1 MKKFLVLLGAI
12 VISSTSA
19 FATDCSSF
27 KCPANPYSDNLS
39 ISNVTGTNFLAERIA
54 NAIIKKQVLKDS
66 QGKYKVNLESY
77 NIAAL
82 KKGIFKSLEITGE
95 DTVTD
100 GIYASMIKLRTV
112 CDYNYIEINNKEKT
126 TTFKEDFGMAY
137 AVQFTESDLNKTMA
151 NSQYTDLIR
160 KVNSIGN
167 TTKMFNISSTSAK
180 IINNKLVYV
189 MRVAVPLLN
198 LKKDV
203 AIQTD
208 LKVRNG
214 EIIIDEAELMTEAM
228 KVDVNKLLKLVNYLD
243 PLDFSMELM
252 KNKDANMQ
260 VKEVNIKDNKINVSG
275 LITVTKDVVTEQ

>member
-1 MKKFLVLLGAI
+1 MKKILVLLGAI

-27 KCPANPYSDNLS
+27 KCPANPYSDDLS

-54 NAIIKKQVLKDS
+54 NTIIKKQILRDS

-151 NSQYTDLIR
+151 NSLYTDLIR

-260 VKEVNIKDNKINVSG
+260 VKEVSIKDNKINVSG
-275 LITVTKDVVTEQ
+275 LITVDKDVVTEQ

>member
-1 MKKFLVLLGAI
+1 MKKILVLLGAI

-27 KCPANPYSDNLS
+27 KCPANPYSENLS

-54 NAIIKKQVLKDS
+54 NTIIKKQVLKDS

-275 LITVTKDVVTEQ
+275 LITVAKDVVTEQ

>member
-1 MKKFLVLLGAI
+1 MKKILVLLGAI

-54 NAIIKKQVLKDS
+54 NTIIKKQVLKDS

-275 LITVTKDVVTEQ
+275 LITVAKDVVTEQ

>member
-1 MKKFLVLLGAI
+1 MKKILVLLGAI
-12 VISSTSA
+12 VISSGAAFSA
-19 FATDCSSF
+19 DCSSF
-27 KCPANPYSDNLS
+27 KCPANPYSDDLS

-54 NAIIKKQVLKDS
+54 NTIIKKQILRDS

-252 KNKDANMQ
+252 KNKEANMQ

-275 LITVTKDVVTEQ
+275 LITIAKDVVTEQ

>member
-1 MKKFLVLLGAI
+1 MKKILVLLGAI

-54 NAIIKKQVLKDS
+54 NTIIKKQILRDS

-275 LITVTKDVVTEQ
+275 LITVAKDVVTEQ

>member
-1 MKKFLVLLGAI
+1 MKKILVLLGAI
-12 VISSTSA
+12 VISSSSA
-19 FATDCSSF
+19 FATDCGDF
-27 KCPANPYSDNLS
+27 KCPTNPYSDRMS

-54 NAIIKKQVLKDS
+54 NTIIKKQILKDS
-66 QGKYKVNLESY
+66 KGKYKVNLESY
-77 NIAAL
+77 NVAAL

-112 CDYNYIEINNKEKT
+112 CDYNYIEINNKERT
-126 TTFKEDFGMAY
+126 TTFKENFGMAY
-137 AVQFTESDLNKTMA
+137 AVQFTGSDLNKTMA

-167 TTKMFNISSTSAK
+167 TTKMFNITSTSAK

-198 LKKDV
+198 IKKDV

-228 KVDVNKLLKLVNYLD
+228 KFDVNKLLKLVNYLD

-260 VKEVNIKDNKINVSG
+260 VKEVSIKDNKINVSG
-275 LITVTKDVVTEQ
+275 LITVDKDVVTEQ

>member
-1 MKKFLVLLGAI
+1 MKKILVLLGAI
-12 VISSTSA
+12 VISSGAAFSA
-19 FATDCSSF
+19 DCSSF
-27 KCPANPYSDNLS
+27 KCPANPYSDDLS

-54 NAIIKKQVLKDS
+54 NTIIKKQILRDS

-275 LITVTKDVVTEQ
+275 LITVDKDVVTEQ

>member
-1 MKKFLVLLGAI
+1 MKKILVLLGAI
-12 VISSTSA
+12 VISSGAAFSA
-19 FATDCSSF
+19 DCSSF

-54 NAIIKKQVLKDS
+54 NTIIKKQILRDS

-112 CDYNYIEINNKEKT
+112 CDYNFIEINNKEKT

-260 VKEVNIKDNKINVSG
+260 VKEVSIKDNKINVSG
-275 LITVTKDVVTEQ
+275 LITVDKDVVTEQ

>member
-1 MKKFLVLLGAI
+1 
-12 VISSTSA
+12 
-19 FATDCSSF
+19 
-27 KCPANPYSDNLS
+27 
-39 ISNVTGTNFLAERIA
+39 
-54 NAIIKKQVLKDS
+54 
-66 QGKYKVNLESY
+66 
-77 NIAAL
+77 
-82 KKGIFKSLEITGE
+82 
-95 DTVTD
+95 
-100 GIYASMIKLRTV
+100 MIKLRTV

-260 VKEVNIKDNKINVSG
+260 VKEVSIKDNKINVSG
-275 LITVTKDVVTEQ
+275 LITVDKDVVTEQ

>member
-1 MKKFLVLLGAI
+1 MKKILVLLGAI
-12 VISSTSA
+12 VISSGAAFSA
-19 FATDCSSF
+19 DCSSF

-54 NAIIKKQVLKDS
+54 NTIIKKQILKDS

-243 PLDFSMELM
+243 PLDFSMELI

-275 LITVTKDVVTEQ
+275 LITVAKDVVTEQ

>member
-1 MKKFLVLLGAI
+1 MKKILVLLGAI
-12 VISSTSA
+12 VISSGAAFSA
-19 FATDCSSF
+19 DCSSF

-54 NAIIKKQVLKDS
+54 NTIIKKQILRDS

-77 NIAAL
+77 NIATL

-95 DTVTD
+95 NTVTD
-100 GIYASMIKLRTV
+100 GIYASMIKLHTI

-137 AVQFTESDLNKTMA
+137 AIQFTESDLNKTMA

-198 LKKDV
+198 IKKDV

-260 VKEVNIKDNKINVSG
+260 VKEVSIKDNKINVSG
-275 LITVTKDVVTEQ
+275 LITVDKDVVTEQ

>member
-1 MKKFLVLLGAI
+1 MKKILVLLGAI
-12 VISSTSA
+12 VISSGAAFSA
-19 FATDCSSF
+19 DCSSF
-27 KCPANPYSDNLS
+27 KCPANPYSDDLS

-54 NAIIKKQVLKDS
+54 NTIIKKQILRDS

-260 VKEVNIKDNKINVSG
+260 VKEVSIKDNKINVSG
-275 LITVTKDVVTEQ
+275 LITVAKDVVTEQ

>member
-1 MKKFLVLLGAI
+1 MKKILVLLGAI
-12 VISSTSA
+12 VISSGAAFSA
-19 FATDCSSF
+19 DCSSF

-54 NAIIKKQVLKDS
+54 NTIIKKQILKDS

-252 KNKDANMQ
+252 KNKEANMQ

-275 LITVTKDVVTEQ
+275 LITVDKDVVTEQ

>member
-54 NAIIKKQVLKDS
+54 NTIIKKQVLKDS

-275 LITVTKDVVTEQ
+275 LITVAKDVVTEQ

>member
-1 MKKFLVLLGAI
+1 MKKILVLLGAI
-12 VISSTSA
+12 VISSGAAFSA
-19 FATDCSSF
+19 DCSSF

-54 NAIIKKQVLKDS
+54 NTIIKKQILRDS

-275 LITVTKDVVTEQ
+275 LITVAKDVVTEQ

>member
-1 MKKFLVLLGAI
+1 MKKILVLLGAI
-12 VISSTSA
+12 VISSGAAFSA
-19 FATDCSSF
+19 DCSSF

-54 NAIIKKQVLKDS
+54 NTIIKKQILKDS

-260 VKEVNIKDNKINVSG
+260 VKEVSIKDNKINVSG
-275 LITVTKDVVTEQ
+275 LITVDKDVVTEQ

>member
-1 MKKFLVLLGAI
+1 MKKILVLLGAI

-54 NAIIKKQVLKDS
+54 NTIIKKQILRDS

-260 VKEVNIKDNKINVSG
+260 VKEVSIKDNKINVSG
-275 LITVTKDVVTEQ
+275 LITVDKDVVTEQ

>member
-1 MKKFLVLLGAI
+1 MKKILVLLGAI
-12 VISSTSA
+12 VISSGAAFSA
-19 FATDCSSF
+19 DCSSF

-54 NAIIKKQVLKDS
+54 NTIIKKQILKDS

-77 NIAAL
+77 NIVAL

-198 LKKDV
+198 LKKDI

-260 VKEVNIKDNKINVSG
+260 VKEVSIKDNKINVSG
-275 LITVTKDVVTEQ
+275 LITVDKDVVTEQ

>member
-1 MKKFLVLLGAI
+1 MKKILVLLGAI
-12 VISSTSA
+12 VISSGAAFSA
-19 FATDCSSF
+19 DCSSF

-54 NAIIKKQVLKDS
+54 NTIIKKQILRDS

-260 VKEVNIKDNKINVSG
+260 IKEVSIKDNKINVSG
-275 LITVTKDVVTEQ
+275 LITVDKDVVTEQ

>member
-1 MKKFLVLLGAI
+1 MKKILVLLGAI
-12 VISSTSA
+12 VISSGAAFSA
-19 FATDCSSF
+19 DCSSF
-27 KCPANPYSDNLS
+27 KCPANPYSDDLS

-54 NAIIKKQVLKDS
+54 NTIIKKQILRDS

-260 VKEVNIKDNKINVSG
+260 VKEVSIKDNKINVSG
-275 LITVTKDVVTEQ
+275 LITVDKDVVTEQ

>member
-1 MKKFLVLLGAI
+1 MKKILVLLGAI
-12 VISSTSA
+12 VISSGAAFSA
-19 FATDCSSF
+19 NCSSF
-27 KCPANPYSDNLS
+27 KCPANPYSDDLS

-54 NAIIKKQVLKDS
+54 NTIIKKQILRDS

-275 LITVTKDVVTEQ
+275 LITVAKDVVTEQ

>member
-54 NAIIKKQVLKDS
+54 NTIIKKQILKDS

-260 VKEVNIKDNKINVSG
+260 VKEVSIKDNKINVSG
-275 LITVTKDVVTEQ
+275 LITVDKDVVTEQ

>member
-1 MKKFLVLLGAI
+1 MKKILVLLGAI
-12 VISSTSA
+12 VISSGAAFSA
-19 FATDCSSF
+19 DCSSF
-27 KCPANPYSDNLS
+27 KCPANPYSDDLS

-54 NAIIKKQVLKDS
+54 NTIIKKQILRDS

-198 LKKDV
+198 LKKEILY
-203 AIQTD
+203 IQI
-208 LKVRNG
+208 L
-214 EIIIDEAELMTEAM
+214 
-228 KVDVNKLLKLVNYLD
+228 
-243 PLDFSMELM
+243 
-252 KNKDANMQ
+252 
-260 VKEVNIKDNKINVSG
+260 
-275 LITVTKDVVTEQ
+275 

>member
-1 MKKFLVLLGAI
+1 MKKILVLLGAI
-12 VISSTSA
+12 VISSGAAFSA
-19 FATDCSSF
+19 DCSSF

-54 NAIIKKQVLKDS
+54 NTIIKKQILRDS

-112 CDYNYIEINNKEKT
+112 CDYNFIEINNKEKT

-260 VKEVNIKDNKINVSG
+260 VKEVSIKENKINVSG
-275 LITVTKDVVTEQ
+275 LITVDKDVVTEQ

>member
-1 MKKFLVLLGAI
+1 MKKILVLLGAI
-12 VISSTSA
+12 VISSGAAFSA
-19 FATDCSSF
+19 DCSSF

-54 NAIIKKQVLKDS
+54 NTIIKKQILKDS

-252 KNKDANMQ
+252 KNKEANMQ

-275 LITVTKDVVTEQ
+275 LITIAKDVVTEQ

>member
-54 NAIIKKQVLKDS
+54 NTIIKKQILKDS

>member
-1 MKKFLVLLGAI
+1 MKKILVLLGAI

-54 NAIIKKQVLKDS
+54 NTIIKKQILRDS

>member
-1 MKKFLVLLGAI
+1 MKKILVLLGAI

-27 KCPANPYSDNLS
+27 KCPANPYSDDLS

-54 NAIIKKQVLKDS
+54 NTIIKKQILRDS

-260 VKEVNIKDNKINVSG
+260 VKEVSIKDNKINVSG
-275 LITVTKDVVTEQ
+275 LITVAKDVVTEQ

>member
-1 MKKFLVLLGAI
+1 MKKILVLLGAI

-27 KCPANPYSDNLS
+27 KCPANPYSDDLS

-54 NAIIKKQVLKDS
+54 NTIIKKQILRDS

-275 LITVTKDVVTEQ
+275 LITVAKDVVTEQ

>member
-1 MKKFLVLLGAI
+1 MKKILVLLGAI
-12 VISSTSA
+12 VISSGAAFSA
-19 FATDCSSF
+19 DCSSF

-54 NAIIKKQVLKDS
+54 NTIIKKQILKDS

-77 NIAAL
+77 NITAL

-260 VKEVNIKDNKINVSG
+260 VKEVSIKDNKINVSG
-275 LITVTKDVVTEQ
+275 LITVDKDVVTEQ

>member
-275 LITVTKDVVTEQ
+275 LITVAKDVVTEQ

>member
-1 MKKFLVLLGAI
+1 MKKILVLLGAI
-12 VISSTSA
+12 VISSGSA
-19 FATDCSSF
+19 FATDCGNF
-27 KCPANPYSDNLS
+27 KCPTNPYSDSMS

-54 NAIIKKQVLKDS
+54 NTIIKKQILKDS
-66 QGKYKVNLESY
+66 KGKYKVNLESY
-77 NIAAL
+77 NVAAL

-167 TTKMFNISSTSAK
+167 TTKMFNITSTSAK

-198 LKKDV
+198 IKKDV

-228 KVDVNKLLKLVNYLD
+228 KFDVNKLLKLVNYLD

-260 VKEVNIKDNKINVSG
+260 VKEVSIKDNKINVSG
-275 LITVTKDVVTEQ
+275 LITVYKDVVTEQ

>member
-1 MKKFLVLLGAI
+1 MKKILVLLGAI
-12 VISSTSA
+12 VISSGAAFSA
-19 FATDCSSF
+19 DCSSF

-54 NAIIKKQVLKDS
+54 NTIIKKQILRDS

-112 CDYNYIEINNKEKT
+112 CDYNYIEINNKEKN

-198 LKKDV
+198 LKKDI

-260 VKEVNIKDNKINVSG
+260 VKEVSIKDNKINVSG
-275 LITVTKDVVTEQ
+275 LITVDKDVVTEQ

>member
-1 MKKFLVLLGAI
+1 MKKILVLLGAI
-12 VISSTSA
+12 VISSGAAFSA
-19 FATDCSSF
+19 DCSSF
-27 KCPANPYSDNLS
+27 KCPANPYSDDLS

-54 NAIIKKQVLKDS
+54 NTIIKKQILRDS

-198 LKKDV
+198 LKKDI

-260 VKEVNIKDNKINVSG
+260 VKEVSIKDNKINVSG
-275 LITVTKDVVTEQ
+275 LITVDKDVVTEQ

>member
-1 MKKFLVLLGAI
+1 MKKILVLLGAI
-12 VISSTSA
+12 VISSGAAFSA
-19 FATDCSSF
+19 DCSSF
-27 KCPANPYSDNLS
+27 KCPANPYSDDLS

-54 NAIIKKQVLKDS
+54 NTIIKKQILRDS

-275 LITVTKDVVTEQ
+275 LITVAKDVVTEQ

>member
-1 MKKFLVLLGAI
+1 MKKILVLLGAI

-54 NAIIKKQVLKDS
+54 NTIIKKQILKDS

-275 LITVTKDVVTEQ
+275 LITVAKDVVTEQ

>member
-1 MKKFLVLLGAI
+1 MKKILVLLGAI
-12 VISSTSA
+12 VISSGAAFSA
-19 FATDCSSF
+19 DCSSF

-54 NAIIKKQVLKDS
+54 NTIIKKQILRDS

-243 PLDFSMELM
+243 PLDFSMELI

-275 LITVTKDVVTEQ
+275 LITVAKDVVTEQ

>member
-1 MKKFLVLLGAI
+1 MKKILVLLGAI

-27 KCPANPYSDNLS
+27 KCPANPYSDDLS

-54 NAIIKKQVLKDS
+54 NTIIKKQILRDS

-260 VKEVNIKDNKINVSG
+260 VKEVSIKDNKINVSG
-275 LITVTKDVVTEQ
+275 LITVDKDVVTEQ

>member
-1 MKKFLVLLGAI
+1 MKKILVLLGAI
-12 VISSTSA
+12 VISSGAAFSA
-19 FATDCSSF
+19 DCSSF
-27 KCPANPYSDNLS
+27 KCPANPYSDDLS

-54 NAIIKKQVLKDS
+54 NTIIKKQILKDS

-260 VKEVNIKDNKINVSG
+260 VKEVSIKDNKINVSG
-275 LITVTKDVVTEQ
+275 LITVDKDVVTEQ